1 MANAYGTLANEG
13 SRADVHVIDKVV
25 TASGE
30 TDYTFKRATRE
41 VVDPDIA
48 ADVSYALQQ
57 VVEVGSGS
65 AAQELDRPV
74 AGKTGTATNDK
85 GEVSSS
91 WFVGTTPQI
100 STAVM
105 YVRGKGREQLEGFL
119 PEFFG
124 GSYPARTWTD
134 VMGRVM
140 EGMEVEE
147 FPEPVYVDG
156 DAPEEGHDPYT
167 PPPSP
172 TRKPAPDEEADAD
185 PDRGHADRRADPD
198 RDGADHADR
207 DGAAAADELGASAT
221 AADDR
226 RAAADRRRPRRR
238 RASRPTPRARRAGH
252 RSPRRAPTT
261 AGSRPRPSPRAPRC
275 GDRPL
280 T

>member
-1 MANAYGTLANEG
+1 M
-13 SRADVHVIDKVV
+13 
-25 TASGE
+25 
-30 TDYTFKRATRE
+30 
-41 VVDPDIA
+41 
-48 ADVSYALQQ
+48 
-57 VVEVGSGS
+57 
-65 AAQELDRPV
+65 

-156 DAPEEGHDPYT
+156 DAPEDGHDPYT

-172 TRKPAPDEEADAD
+172 TK
-185 PDRGHADRRADPD
+185 
-198 RDGADHADR
+198 
-207 DGAAAADELGASAT
+207 
-221 AADDR
+221 
-226 RAAADRRRPRRR
+226 RPPTKT
-238 RASRPTPRARRAGH
+238 PTPTLTEGT
-252 RSPRRAPTT
+252 PTDEPTPTETVPTTPTETVPLPPTT
-261 AGSRPRPSPRAPRC
+261 APPPPPTDGRCPRRPPTTAAVGEPAGRPDGLGERGAGDGGQRLLQPGAVRARHAAR
-275 GDRPL
+275 GAVVIDR
-280 T
+280 

>member
-1 MANAYGTLANEG
+1 MANAYGTLANQG

-25 TASGE
+25 TTQRRDRLHLQARRPARSS
-30 TDYTFKRATRE
+30 TPTSPPTCC
-41 VVDPDIA
+41 
-48 ADVSYALQQ
+48 YALQQ

-172 TRKPAPDEEADAD
+172 TRKPPPTKKPTPTLTEGTPTDEPTPTETV
-185 PDRGHADRRADPD
+185 PTTPTETVPLPPT
-198 RDGADHADR
+198 
-207 DGAAAADELGASAT
+207 ELGAA
-221 AADDR
+221 R
-226 RAAADRRRPRRR
+226 HRRRRPTRATADDGRPVGEPAGRR
-238 RASRPTPRARRAGH
+238 PRARRAGR

-261 AGSRPRPSPRAPRC
+261 AGSRPRPSRPRAA
-275 GDRPL
+275 L
-280 T
+280 W

>member
-1 MANAYGTLANEG
+1 M
-13 SRADVHVIDKVV
+13 
-25 TASGE
+25 
-30 TDYTFKRATRE
+30 
-41 VVDPDIA
+41 
-48 ADVSYALQQ
+48 
-57 VVEVGSGS
+57 GSGS

-156 DAPEEGHDPYT
+156 DAPDEGHEPYT

-172 TRKPAPDEEADAD
+172 TRKPPPTKKPTPTLTEGTPTDEPTPTETVPTTPTETVPLPPTSSAPPPPPPTTEAPPPTATTAAPSASQPAD
-185 PDRGHADRRADPD
+185 PTGSAS
-198 RDGADHADR
+198 GAPV
-207 DGAAAADELGASAT
+207 AAGSAYY
-221 AADDR
+221 
-226 RAAADRRRPRRR
+226 
-238 RASRPTPRARRAGH
+238 SREPSAPVTPRAA
-252 RSPRRAPTT
+252 
-261 AGSRPRPSPRAPRC
+261 
-275 GDRPL
+275 L
-280 T
+280 W